1 MNDFQFSQ
9 SVEAERC
16 LIGCLM
22 INPAQIDFAVSRGLS
37 SVIFLRDEHKKIFS
51 AITKIQAVGGKI
63 DLITVYESL
72 SLSGQSN
79 DVGGLPY
86 LDSVVNSV
94 PSAANLREYLRIVV
108 DYYKRRELTGALL
121 AIVEDVGTDAPL
133 NDVIAKAEGVLSGLN
148 TKGKVNTPIM
158 VSAAI
163 KMAFDEMDAK
173 TMGTYKPLFLGI
185 ESLDEKLGGVE
196 RGDLIVLG
204 ARPSHGKTAISLEI
218 ALKMAQEY
226 GVAMLQLEMSNKSLG
241 FRIKSR
247 LSGVSMRLL
256 KDPMKLTEDDFDK
269 ITAVYPKTDRLN
281 LWLHDQ
287 PALAIEQ
294 ITSYARQIKKSET
307 GLDVLILDHIH
318 LTSDLSGQKLRR
330 DQELARVS
338 GGLKRLAKEMD
349 CIVICLA
356 QLNKGLEGRPKLKD
370 LRECGAIEQDA
381 DIVLLNY
388 YPYKDNEN
396 EQEKGLFDLD
406 VAKCRN
412 GETGRITLTFDG
424 ATQKVGSWKGGYDFH
439 QESKNKPKNR
449 HSSF

>member
-72 SLSGQSN
+72 SLSGQSD

-86 LDSVVNSV
+86 LNSVVNSV

-121 AIVEDVGTDAPL
+121 AIVEDVGTDVPL

-148 TKGKVNTPIM
+148 ARGKVSAPIM

-185 ESLDEKLGGVE
+185 EALDEKLGGVE

-241 FRIKSR
+241 FRVKSR

-294 ITSYARQIKKSET
+294 INSYARMIKKSET

-439 QESKNKPKNR
+439 QESKNKQKNR